1 MTVAEYLIIYL
12 FIFKI
17 LFIFR
22 QRGREGE
29 KLGEKQQCVVASH
42 TPPTGDLAYN
52 PGICHDWELN
62 QQPFS
67 SQSGAQS
74 TEPHQ
79 PGHDSIFRNFMT
91 MSCCVFRE
99 K

>member
-29 KLGEKQQCVVASH
+29 KLGEKQQYVVGSH
-42 TPPTGDLAYN
+42 APPTGDLAYN
-52 PGICHDWELN
+52 PGMCPNWESN
-62 QQPFS
+62 WGPFA
-67 SQSGAQS
+67 SQS
-74 TEPHQ
+74 
-79 PGHDSIFRNFMT
+79 D
-91 MSCCVFRE
+91 
-99 K
+99 